1 MRNFGLIGFP
11 LGHSFSKR
19 YFTDKFKSQNIE
31 AHYELYPLA
40 EISLLSELLDKV
52 ENLCGLNVTIP
63 YKQDVFSFLN
73 DIDESAKEIGAVNTI
88 KISNIG
94 GVKNLKGFNTDYI
107 GFTETLLP
115 LLRPDIKKGLV
126 LGTGGASKAVVYAL
140 KSLGITPTLVSRIS
154 GKGILSYSEL
164 TPEIMEDNLLIVNTT
179 PLGMYPNVETA
190 PEIPYS
196 LLGPNHICY
205 DLVYNPELTTFMR
218 KSMEQGATVKNGL
231 DMLYGQAEA
240 AWEIWNS

>member
-19 YFTDKFKSQNIE
+19 YFTEKFKSQNID

-63 YKQDVFSFLN
+63 YKQDVFTFLN

-94 GVKNLKGFNTDYI
+94 GVKKLKGFNTDYI

-154 GKGILSYSEL
+154 GNGILSYSEL

-179 PLGMYPNVETA
+179 PLGMYPNVATA